1 MFSQSGLLCS
11 SLLSGASPPY
21 PHFFDAPVPAQGT
34 DALGFAC
41 RRAGGRET
49 FFFRIG
55 TVLFGNSWASPAQT
69 RVTFCTDKK

>member
-11 SLLSGASPPY
+11 SLLSGASPPD

-34 DALGFAC
+34 DALRFAH
-41 RRAGGRET
+41 RRAGGGEK

-55 TVLFGNSWASPAQT
+55 SILFGTSRAFPART
-69 RVTFCTDKK
+69 RVTFCSCKK